1 MEKEWLDIRAV
12 FTAVFGLAKAA
23 WSDASQPLKERRQ
36 DVERE
41 AKGLTD
47 GLHAEISSLEHTI
60 SMLDNFSTHEDHI
73 HFLQVEGSSAG
84 LENLFYTSENLRRL
98 SFLLVELPIN

>member
-1 MEKEWLDIRAV
+1 MEKEGSDIRAV
-12 FTAVFGLAKAA
+12 FTAVLGRVKAA
-23 WSDASQPLKERRQ
+23 HNKAFQPLMERKQ

-47 GLHAEISSLEHTI
+47 GLHAEINRLEQTI

-73 HFLQVEGSSAG
+73 YFLQVGGNFAR
-84 LENLFYTSENLRRL
+84 LENLFE
-98 SFLLVELPIN
+98 I

>member
-1 MEKEWLDIRAV
+1 MFHVSSSLPIQDQIEKECSDIRAV
-12 FTAVFGLAKAA
+12 FTAVIGLVKAA
-23 WSDASQPLKERRQ
+23 YNIAFQPLKERKQ

-47 GLHAEISSLEHTI
+47 GLHAEIGRLEQTI

-73 HFLQVEGSSAG
+73 YFLQVGGSFAS
-84 LENLFYTSENLRRL
+84 LENLF
-98 SFLLVELPIN
+98 

>member
-1 MEKEWLDIRAV
+1 MEKEWSDIRVV
-12 FTAVFGLAKAA
+12 FTAVFGLVKAA
-23 WSDASQPLKERRQ
+23 FNKSIQPLKDKKQ

-47 GLHAEISSLEHTI
+47 GLHAEISRLEQTI

-73 HFLQVEGSSAG
+73 YFLQVGGGFAKGSWRTFSK
-84 LENLFYTSENLRRL
+84 
-98 SFLLVELPIN
+98 I